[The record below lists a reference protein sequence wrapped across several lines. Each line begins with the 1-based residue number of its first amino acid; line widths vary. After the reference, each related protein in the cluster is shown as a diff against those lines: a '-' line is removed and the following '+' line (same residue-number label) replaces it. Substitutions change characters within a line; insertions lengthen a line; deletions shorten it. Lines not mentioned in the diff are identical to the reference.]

1 MTYGPT
7 GGAKALT
14 SGKPSRADIARLER
28 RVQVIRNRYERWLR
42 GQYRTMLRNLRDALA
57 DAMSQEGID
66 DALRGFDED
75 QRRALRR
82 CYSEIY
88 PLAASLVVDDDTL
101 KAWNEGLETKAQD
114 ELDAR
119 IRNWIE
125 EAIGV
130 NISLITES
138 MREKVLKFYKESRG
152 DPVAFMEAL
161 KGSGLFSDVRARR
174 IAVTETTIGIN
185 RCVSETAHEYSH
197 GRRLVKTWHT
207 TGGWNVRDSHRA
219 MDGKTVED
227 GELFR
232 VPRDDGGEDLMEFP
246 GDSTH
251 GASPGNVVN
260 CHCMVFYSYMD

>member
-42 GQYRTMLRNLRDALA
+42 RQYREMLRNLREALSA
-57 DAMSQEGID
+57 ALSPDDID
-66 DALRGFDED
+66 DIIRGFEED

-114 ELDAR
+114 DLDAR
-119 IRNWIE
+119 IRRWIE

-130 NISLITES
+130 NISFISES
-138 MREKVLKFYKESRG
+138 TRKEVLRLYNRSGG
-152 DPVAFMEAL
+152 DPVVFADAL

-219 MDGKTVED
+219 MNGRTVED